1 MANSKVYEAKT
12 LVAAMEE
19 RAKHYKTFQ
28 EQLNDLK
35 KAFQAVVDLGDDFKG
50 KGADAIKDFY
60 RAQIDVVDE
69 WIDLTKQQIA
79 FFNGIKAS
87 TEDVNLADGTVVHLP
102 FLENELKRAYQTSN
116 DLVYHQQEELKKIF
130 NDISDIISLDVFSRE
145 PFAEHINKA
154 NKERKDTIEKVN
166 QFDHDLKE
174 EYALSEPTENMVLGL
189 YSALIEATKKDGEI
203 SPIHFSLNAYHNSKV
218 YQLKDDVQKNTK
230 AYLDFKE
237 EQAEVRRLKK
247 LEEERKNRP
256 WYEKAWD
263 TVCTF
268 TGEITG
274 YYDAKRA
281 AEGIDPV
288 TGRKLS
294 AAERVAAG
302 AMAAAGFIPV
312 IGWAGRALKGG
323 SAIYKTA
330 RGINAVSH
338 ALDAY
343 KATKT
348 LDALKMTEKGIYGF
362 IAANGM
368 TEAATGKDM
377 FGNQLTKEQRENS
390 FLQALTMGALGG
402 MSHYADKLHAK
413 NLPYSHAY
421 TSQKVAEAQRIMQE
435 LRRKVGQIK
444 IPVGIHSEVL
454 ATPIGTIRHFSLDQ
468 RTLSEIKQNFANKR
482 VAEVRGGGSS
492 AGSNDISKVSDGP
505 RYGERRIS
513 DKEYR
518 KLRAKT
524 PSRKI
529 QRQVNQNIDNIIGTP
544 DPALPGKKIEGT
556 LQADH
561 IVSMDK
567 ITKMEGFDTLTEKQK
582 IEVLN
587 HPDNFVGLSE
597 AANKSKGAKSYS
609 EWTMYKK
616 EGIPVSSEFREKMM
630 AEEKRLESELQRLID
645 KLNML
650 NRGESNY
657 GG

>member
-154 NKERKDTIEKVN
+154 NKERTDTIEKVN

-174 EYALSEPTENMVLGL
+174 EYSLSEPTENMVLGL

-330 RGINAVSH
+330 RGINAASH

-435 LRRKVGQIK
+435 LRRKIGQLK
-444 IPVGIHSEVL
+444 VPVGIRSEVL
-454 ATPIGTIRHFSLDQ
+454 ATHIGTVRHFSLDQ
-468 RTLSEIKQNFANKR
+468 RTLSEVKQNFARRVESNK
-482 VAEVRGGGSS
+482 GISS
-492 AGSNDISKVSDGP
+492 EK
-505 RYGERRIS
+505 Y
-513 DKEYR
+513 KELR
-518 KLRAKT
+518 KKT
-524 PSRKI
+524 PSKEIRKK
-529 QRQVNQNIDNIIGTP
+529 VNPEGP
-544 DPALPGKKIEGT
+544 KFDPVYGYEVKKFE
-556 LQADH
+556 ADH
-561 IVSMDK
+561 IVSMK
-567 ITKMEGFDTLTEKQK
+567 EITEMDGFDQLTKEQQ

-587 HPDNFVGLSE
+587 LEENFVGLGKSTN
-597 AANKSKGAKSYS
+597 ASKGAYSWS
-609 EWTMYKK
+609 EWAGHSKLGKVPDDVRKK
-616 EGIPVSSEFREKMM
+616 MLEL
-630 AEEKRLESELQRLID
+630 EEHARKALKKAIEERLN
-645 KLNML
+645 K
-650 NRGESNY
+650 
-657 GG
+657 